1 MLSLLMYRIAA
12 SSPPTKPHSALEI
25 TLSNEEAITLAPES
39 TALARVVKAEVIV
52 GASNVGEN
60 VIYESGQHA
69 NFGRRDKRKGLTV
82 FDVLGTGEGRARHH
96 SKLDLLERLALDSGA
111 L

>member
-1 MLSLLMYRIAA
+1 MKLEMKNIVIAGRHCSCTGLQHLA
-12 SSPPTKPHSALEI
+12 LPQTPHSALEI

-60 VIYESGQHA
+60 VIYERGQHA
-69 NFGRRDKRKGLTV
+69 NFGRRDKGKGLTI
-82 FDVLGTGEGRARHH
+82 FDVLGT
-96 SKLDLLERLALDSGA
+96 
-111 L
+111 